1 MKHYKIK
8 KNKIERK
15 NKPII
20 KIKMPLAK
28 PNLPRIIIWH

>member
-8 KNKIERK
+8 KNKKEIK

-20 KIKMPLAK
+20 KIKMPLEK
-28 PNLPRIIIWH
+28 PNLPRIVIWN